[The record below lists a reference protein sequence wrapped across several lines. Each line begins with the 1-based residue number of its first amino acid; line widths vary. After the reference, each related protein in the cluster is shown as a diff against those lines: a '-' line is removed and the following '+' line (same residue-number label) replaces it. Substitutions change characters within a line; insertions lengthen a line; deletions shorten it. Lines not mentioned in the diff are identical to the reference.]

1 MSETLSQVG
10 WSRWPAPAK
19 LNLFLHITGR
29 RADGYHFL
37 QTVFQ
42 LLDWGD
48 TIHCRVRDD
57 GEIRRVEAHSGV
69 AESSDLVVRAARL
82 LKSATGSRSG
92 AELRVEKR
100 IPVGGG
106 MGGGS
111 SDAASTLVALN
122 QLWRCGLAL
131 DALANLGLQLGADV
145 PLFIHG
151 RSAFA
156 EGVGELLVP
165 IELAEQ
171 TYVVC
176 DPGVSIATADL
187 FQAHELTRD
196 SAPLTIAGFVSGS
209 NTQNAFEPVVRA
221 RYPAIGKALDWL
233 SKSGNARLTG
243 TGGVVFLAI
252 GADEASAIAAD
263 CPEGMRAWV
272 ARGINVSPLLAL
284 CGDSSDHTA

>member
-1 MSETLSQVG
+1 MSEDSAQAS
-10 WSRWPAPAK
+10 WSAWPAPAK

-29 RADGYHFL
+29 RADGYHLL

-48 TIHCRVRDD
+48 TIHCCVRED
-57 GEIRRVEAHSGV
+57 GEIQRAGTHSGV
-69 AESSDLVVRAARL
+69 AESEDLVVRAARL
-82 LKSATGSRSG
+82 LKSATGSTAG
-92 AELRVEKR
+92 IEIRVEKR
-100 IPVGGG
+100 IPAGGG

-111 SDAASTLVALN
+111 SDAATTLVALN
-122 QLWRCGLAL
+122 QLWGCGLPL
-131 DALANLGLQLGADV
+131 TELADLGLQLGADV

-156 EGVGELLVP
+156 EGVGERLVP

-176 DPGVSIATADL
+176 DPGVSIATAEL
-187 FQAHELTRD
+187 FRAHELTRD

-209 NTQNAFEPVVRA
+209 KTQNAFEPVVRA

-243 TGGVVFLAI
+243 TGGVVF
-252 GADEASAIAAD
+252 
-263 CPEGMRAWV
+263 
-272 ARGINVSPLLAL
+272 
-284 CGDSSDHTA
+284 